1 MARSKVIIIT
11 HEFPPFYG
19 GAGVYCEELAT
30 ALRRTGRTVE
40 VWSPRRPGSLRLRH
54 LVPFAWRVWCRR
66 EELRDCTVI
75 LGSRGAHMIFMVIP
89 FKTAKLVSLL
99 YGSELLRYGRRLR
112 SLLNRV
118 QGVIVSSKF
127 AGTLVPGGIK
137 TVVALPAPCTAAMQS
152 VTDIKPHTG
161 IRILTLARLHPRK
174 GQIEVAQAL
183 ALLPAEYRKMV
194 TYQVGGAGQLVYLH
208 QIERACRTSGVAFEY
223 LGPIPPEKLAAT
235 YAQCDIFVM
244 TSRSLRHSVEG
255 FGIAF
260 LEAGFHSKPVIGYR
274 SGGESEAVVTG
285 ETGWLVAEAD
295 IPAVA
300 DKITQLIANP
310 SLREKIGEQG
320 REHVRQFSWDHTAG
334 IIAAAID

>member
-1 MARSKVIIIT
+1 MAQSKIIIIT

-19 GAGVYCEELAT
+19 GAGVYCQELAT
-30 ALRRTGRTVE
+30 ALRRTGRTVD
-40 VWSPRRPGSLRLRH
+40 VWSPRRSGSLRFRH
-54 LVPFAWRVWCRR
+54 LAPFAWHVWCRR
-66 EELRDCTVI
+66 AELRDCTVI
-75 LGSRGAHMIFMVIP
+75 LGSRGAHMIFMALP
-89 FKTAKLVSLL
+89 FKAGKLVSLL
-99 YGSELLRYGRRLR
+99 YGSELLRHSRRLR
-112 SLLNRV
+112 RLLNRV
-118 QGVIVSSKF
+118 HCVIVSSKF
-127 AGTLVPGGIK
+127 AGTLVPEGIK
-137 TVVALPAPCTAAMQS
+137 IVVALPAPCTAAMQPVADTKS
-152 VTDIKPHTG
+152 HTG

-174 GQIEVAQAL
+174 GQIEVARAL

-194 TYQVGGAGQLVYLH
+194 TYQVGGAGQRAYLNLVTK
-208 QIERACRTSGVAFEY
+208 ACRTAGVAFEY

-260 LEAGFHSKPVIGYR
+260 LEAGFHGKPVIGYR

-295 IPAVA
+295 MPAVA
-300 DKITQLIANP
+300 DKISQLIADP
-310 SLREKIGEQG
+310 SLRKKIGEQG
-320 REHVRQFSWDHTAG
+320 QEHVRQFNWDCTAG